1 MTIRVLVVNDSATAR
16 AALRAAMMDEP
27 DIDVVGEL
35 RSGSNAVSSVESLA
49 PDVVLMDIMMPEVDG
64 YEVTR
69 QILRA
74 RAVPI
79 LMISASVAPGDVA
92 VAMEAL
98 RAGAIAVLEA
108 PPPPDDPRYDLR
120 RRAIIHTIRSAA
132 ALPRRHVDRM
142 ASPRPTPHLEAPALG
157 GRTFEIVGMVASL
170 GGPPVVVDIL
180 TQVMPEHPPLLL
192 VQHIEASFVSGF
204 VTWLRGA
211 VRTKVALAEHGML
224 LERGTVYVP
233 PGDHHIG
240 VSTEGRAVLSTAP
253 PIGGFRP
260 SGSHLLSS
268 LAQIYGKRAL
278 GIVLTGM
285 GTDGAEGASALHGA
299 GGFVIAQDEASC
311 AVAGMTNAARKLG
324 AVDLTVQPNAVA
336 AYVR

>member
-16 AALRAAMMDEP
+16 AALRAAMTDEP
-27 DIDVVGEL
+27 DIEVVGEL
-35 RSGSNAVSSVESLA
+35 RSGSDAVASVESLA
-49 PDVVLMDIMMPEVDG
+49 PDVVLMDIVMPDVDG

-74 RAVPI
+74 RPVPV

-92 VAMEAL
+92 VAMDAL

-108 PPPPDDPRYDLR
+108 PPPPDDPRYDVR

-132 ALPRRHVDRM
+132 ALPRKHVVRM
-142 ASPRPTPHLEAPALG
+142 TSPRPTPQVEVAPG
-157 GRTFEIVGMVASL
+157 TRSFEVVGMVASL
-170 GGPPVVVDIL
+170 GGPPVVADIL
-180 TQVMPEHPPLLL
+180 AHVASDHPPILL
-192 VQHIEASFVSGF
+192 VQHIESSFVTGF
-204 VTWLRGA
+204 VTWLRSA
-211 VRTKVALAEHGML
+211 VRTKMVLAESGML

-240 VSTEGRAVLSTAP
+240 ATADGRVLLSTAP
-253 PIGGFRP
+253 QIAGFRP

-268 LAQIYGKRAL
+268 LARTYGKRAL

-285 GTDGAEGASALHGA
+285 GTDGADGALALHKA

-311 AVAGMTNAARKLG
+311 AVAGMTNAARSRG
-324 AVDLTVQPNAVA
+324 AVDLTITPGAVA
-336 AYVR
+336 AHIR

>member
-16 AALRAAMMDEP
+16 AALRAAMTDEP
-27 DIDVVGEL
+27 DIEVVGEL
-35 RSGSNAVSSVESLA
+35 RSGSDAVASVESLA
-49 PDVVLMDIMMPEVDG
+49 PDVVLMDIVMPDVDG

-74 RAVPI
+74 RPVPV

-92 VAMEAL
+92 VAMDAL

-108 PPPPDDPRYDLR
+108 PPTPNDPRYDVR

-132 ALPRRHVDRM
+132 ALPRKNVDRM
-142 ASPRPTPHLEAPALG
+142 TSPRPTPQVEVGPG
-157 GRTFEIVGMVASL
+157 SRSFEIVGMVASL
-170 GGPPVVVDIL
+170 GGPPVVADIL
-180 TQVMPEHPPLLL
+180 SHLVAGHPPILL
-192 VQHIEASFVSGF
+192 VQHIETSFVTGF

-211 VRTKVALAEHGML
+211 VRTKMVLAESGML

-240 VSTEGRAVLSTAP
+240 ASADGRVLLSTAP
-253 PIGGFRP
+253 QVAGFRP

-268 LAQIYGKRAL
+268 LARTYGKRAL

-285 GTDGAEGASALHGA
+285 GTDGADGALALHQA

-311 AVAGMTNAARKLG
+311 AVAGMPNTARKRG
-324 AVDLTVQPNAVA
+324 AVDLTVTPGAVA
-336 AYVR
+336 AHIR